1 MAEATHAW
9 VAEMSAAGIPLEVVA
24 PDGYRSPAVTA
35 IRTGAKTGP
44 DIVGAARELGFVIG
58 GGYGKLKD
66 STFRIG
72 HMGEKTI
79 DELVALLDVLGEV
92 VA

>member
-1 MAEATHAW
+1 
-9 VAEMSAAGIPLEVVA
+9 V
-24 PDGYRSPAVTA
+24 D
-35 IRTGAKTGP
+35 
-44 DIVGAARELGFVIG
+44 AARELGFVIG
-58 GGYGKLKD
+58 GGYGRLKD

-72 HMGEKTI
+72 HMGDKTI